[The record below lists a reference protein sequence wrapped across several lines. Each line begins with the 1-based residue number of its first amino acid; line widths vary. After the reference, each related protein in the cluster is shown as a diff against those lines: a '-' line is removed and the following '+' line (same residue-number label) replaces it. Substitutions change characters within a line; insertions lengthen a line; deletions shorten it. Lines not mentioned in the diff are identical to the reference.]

1 MAFELRRTLNVVEEL
16 IQAIRAGPN
25 QLVELT
31 THPSSMSESS
41 RKRAAISSLGSEFD
55 KKSRLGLT
63 DEELNDLNENLRDW
77 MQLLKGNPDY
87 APTDPGDI
95 STRVLAQTFREV
107 VVYLLDTSRASTMDE
122 SWKKVKY
129 GEERINLLSSEEKL
143 ELASIWV
150 EARGKGDWER
160 FAGQCA
166 SIPSRLFPE

>member
-1 MAFELRRTLNVVEEL
+1 
-16 IQAIRAGPN
+16 
-25 QLVELT
+25 
-31 THPSSMSESS
+31 MSESS
-41 RKRAAISSLGSEFD
+41 RKRAATSSLGSEFD